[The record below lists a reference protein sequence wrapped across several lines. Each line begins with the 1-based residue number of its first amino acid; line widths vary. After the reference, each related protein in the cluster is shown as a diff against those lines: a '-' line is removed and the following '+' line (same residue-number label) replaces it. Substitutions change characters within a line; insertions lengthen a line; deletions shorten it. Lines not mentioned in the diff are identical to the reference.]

1 MLCEEWGF
9 IGALLLLT
17 VYCMLFLRI
26 LYRILYVPTFFAQ
39 LLALGLLLPIS
50 ISAGINVAMVCGL
63 LPIVGVPLPLISYG
77 ITSLWMTFASLG
89 WIQGITRKTV

>member
-1 MLCEEWGF
+1 MGIYWSFVIIDCILHAF
-9 IGALLLLT
+9 
-17 VYCMLFLRI
+17 FR

-77 ITSLWMTFASLG
+77 ITSLWMTFS
-89 WIQGITRKTV
+89 QFRMDSRDHKKMV